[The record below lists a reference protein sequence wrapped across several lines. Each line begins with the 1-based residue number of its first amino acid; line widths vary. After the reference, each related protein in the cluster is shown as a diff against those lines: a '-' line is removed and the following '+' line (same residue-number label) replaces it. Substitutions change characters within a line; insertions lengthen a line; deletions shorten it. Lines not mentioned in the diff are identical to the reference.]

1 MERQEQEEKLAEK
14 LHRSSG
20 KQSNTDWQ
28 QQSEQAIRKNPE
40 QNGRK
45 FHRVLLTCT
54 LLLPGTV
61 QSWWA
66 PSCFPQ
72 SRMITENLM
81 CGVSTYLRTVWGL
94 VSVPL
99 NSKVKLKSTWNAYC
113 SCRGTI
119 YIYIYICI
127 HTYIYIYIYIY
138 ICMFVC
144 MYIYTYIHTYGAK
157 DKEIRVETETRPC
170 IKRPWIEWGCGFVGH
185 SAFKNSHKFTRIR

>member
-119 YIYIYICI
+119 YIYIERERER
-127 HTYIYIYIYIY
+127 
-138 ICMFVC
+138 
-144 MYIYTYIHTYGAK
+144 AK
-157 DKEIRVETETRPC
+157 DKEQGCRHRLDHVL
-170 IKRPWIEWGCGFVGH
+170 KRPWIEWEYGFEEH
-185 SAFKNSHKFTRIR
+185 SAFKNSHKFTWIR